1 MIDYITPIQKGL
13 YYFTNNAKRFEFK
26 NALNITALSYAC
38 GELSL

>member
-13 YYFTNNAKRFEFK
+13 HWSPIMQRFELK
-26 NALNITALSYAC
+26 NALNITALSYAI